1 MGTYNDLQ
9 TELDEVI
16 KRVHSHRDTL
26 SKSAFS
32 LKDAAVQLLGAPEE
46 LVSIEIPEEENLS
59 QFVGPAGERADARS
73 LKFNLIVQ
81 FGDGRGGLVHESHVP
96 VRLRLN
102 RHGVEVSIAGEGP
115 FHWQPGT
122 SGLYGVENA
131 LSEYLRKG
139 VRRRADL
146 TVLAN

>member
-9 TELDEVI
+9 RELDEVI
-16 KRVHSHRDTL
+16 KRVRSHREAL
-26 SKSAFS
+26 QKSATS
-32 LKDAAVQLLGAPEE
+32 LKEAAIQVLGAPQEH
-46 LVSIEIPEEENLS
+46 VSIEIPEDENLS
-59 QFVGPAGERADARS
+59 QFLGPSGERADARS
-73 LKFNLIVQ
+73 LKFDLIVQ
-81 FGDGRGGLVHESHVP
+81 FGDGRGGLVHESRVP

-102 RHGVEVSIAGEGP
+102 RHGVEVSIASEGP

-146 TVLAN
+146 TLLAN

>member
-9 TELDEVI
+9 RELDEVI
-16 KRVHSHRDTL
+16 NRVRSHREAL
-26 SKSAFS
+26 LKSATF
-32 LKDAAVQLLGAPEE
+32 LTEAAIQLLGAPEE
-46 LVSIEIPEEENLS
+46 HVTLQIPAEESLS
-59 QFVGPAGERADARS
+59 QFLGPTGERADARS
-73 LKFNLIVQ
+73 LKFDLIVK
-81 FGDGRGGLVHESHVP
+81 FGDGKGGLVHESRVP
-96 VRLRLN
+96 IRLRLN

-122 SGLYGVENA
+122 SAPYGVENA

-146 TVLAN
+146 TVLTN